1 MSVAAPPRGPAA
13 GAGLVDAR
21 PMRNPDLT
29 SPAVMTRRAW
39 WLVVLNVLLPG
50 SAQVLAGSRR
60 LGRFGLGATL
70 VLWLLVVVGIGI
82 ALTSRSLLFTL
93 GANWFFLLILQILL
107 VGYAL
112 LWIVLTLDTL
122 RLTRLVRVRPLARIA
137 VAIVSVLLLVLT
149 AGGALYASTLVSKTR
164 ESITSVF
171 GDGPVVPPSNGY
183 YNVLLLGADSGPDRT
198 RCGTTASRS
207 SRSMPTRDR

>member
-164 ESITSVF
+164 SRSRPFSVMDPSF
-171 GDGPVVPPSNGY
+171 RPRMATTTFSCSVPIRAQTG
-183 YNVLLLGADSGPDRT
+183 T